1 MEFGPVSCSTSSSYD
16 LAIAMLTIVGG
27 ANAVLALVAGFEWKE
42 LARGSFA
49 WRASSSQPRVSL
61 IVVAALAAVVYHFL
75 GQLYDAAFY
84 LPHSWSPGNPLP
96 VDISMPNWAAALIL
110 LAGIFFTLAIREPFR
125 RSWPA
130 SSPYT
135 SAAEAATRPLQL
147 PTA

>member
-27 ANAVLALVAGFEWKE
+27 ANAVLALVAGSEWKE

-75 GQLYDAAFY
+75 GQLYDAAFF
-84 LPHSWSPGNPLP
+84 LPHSWAPGNLLP
-96 VDISMPNWAAALIL
+96 VDISMPNWTAALIL

-125 RSWPA
+125 RPWPA

>member
-61 IVVAALAAVVYHFL
+61 IVVAAVAAVVYHFL
-75 GQLYDAAFY
+75 GQLYDAAFF
-84 LPHSWSPGNPLP
+84 LPHSWAAGNLLP
-96 VDISMPNWAAALIL
+96 VSISMPNWAAALIV